1 MEEKT
6 YSIGYVSQAV
16 DLPQSVL
23 RYWETVFP
31 TFKPRKT
38 SGGTRRYTQKDIDVV
53 IQIKD
58 LLYSQKFTIAG
69 ARRYLSE
76 VHDRS
81 PVSISKED
89 MPLADYITKE
99 LREILAILG
108 DQSSA

>member
-6 YSIGYVSQAV
+6 YSIGFVSQTV

-38 SGGTRRYTQKDIDVV
+38 PGGTRRYTQKDIDVV

-76 VHDRS
+76 AHDKS
-81 PVSISKED
+81 PVSISKEEL
-89 MPLADYITKE
+89 PLANYITRE
-99 LREILAILG
+99 LSEILALLR
-108 DQSSA
+108 D